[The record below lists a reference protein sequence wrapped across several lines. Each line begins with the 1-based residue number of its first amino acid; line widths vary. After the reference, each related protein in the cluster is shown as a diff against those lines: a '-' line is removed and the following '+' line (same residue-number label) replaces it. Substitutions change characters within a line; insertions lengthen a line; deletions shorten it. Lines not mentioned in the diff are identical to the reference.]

1 MFNVEN
7 FLLTLPMMGWGML
20 GIFVV
25 TLLIYL
31 CIALLNRFTRGR
43 NKS

>member
-31 CIALLNRFTRGR
+31 CIVLLNRLSRK
-43 NKS
+43 KS